1 MVPMEFQF
9 TSYQITFNCKLQVQF
24 ENMNFAVSDASF
36 ITNNRIELQVYYYTK
51 DYNKKMS
58 ICNLIHKN
66 SIWQFEN
73 LECLNGIE

>member
-1 MVPMEFQF
+1 MEFQF

-51 DYNKKMS
+51 DYNTR
-58 ICNLIHKN
+58 L
-66 SIWQFEN
+66 
-73 LECLNGIE
+73 